1 MKIAIYS
8 RKSKFTGKGESIE
21 NQISLCRDY
30 IARTIP
36 EATDSDIYVYEDEGF
51 SAKNLDRPQFRRM
64 MESAKKQP
72 FDYVVVY
79 RLDRISRN
87 VGDFAKL
94 IEELN
99 SMHTAFICI
108 KEQFDTSTPMG
119 RAMMNIAA
127 VFAQLE
133 RETIAERIGDNI
145 VYLARTG
152 RWLGGVTPLGYT
164 AEQIQIKDEEGKTR
178 SAYKLTQNPDEVK
191 IVRTIYQ
198 KYLEFQSI
206 TKVRTWLIQH
216 DYKTREGCD
225 FGVSAIR
232 SALRNPVYC
241 PADEAAYEHF
251 KNIGS
256 TVCFDREEA
265 SDKNGIMPF
274 FRTSQEGT
282 KNKQTSADE
291 WYIAKGKHKPVVT
304 SEEWLRVQSL
314 LAANASKTFYRPG
327 RNEVSLLTGI
337 VRCAQCGSIMR
348 PRVNSN
354 SRNLPDG
361 TRTFSYM
368 CTLKETSHK
377 SRCNMKNI
385 NGNLLDKLVCE
396 ELRKYR
402 TVDSLVGEQLDKI
415 VGDISQDADDNSVRL
430 SDLKRSLASRKEKIA
445 NLIDNLSRSAGS
457 QVLVEYT
464 TQEIERLDAE
474 VKSLEQEIED
484 LSFIDDVHN
493 ERRQQI
499 DEMISRIAS
508 FDAAFEDL
516 TFAEK
521 QDYMHSIIEKV
532 EWDGENAHIFLVH
545 ADDNG

>member
-21 NQISLCRDY
+21 NQISLCREY
-30 IARTIP
+30 ISRTIP
-36 EATDSDIYVYEDEGF
+36 EATDDDIYVYEDEGF

-64 MESAKKQP
+64 MESARKQP

-119 RAMMNIAA
+119 RAMMSIAA

-133 RETIAERIGDNI
+133 RETIAERIRDNI
-145 VYLARTG
+145 VFLARTG
-152 RWLGGVTPLGYT
+152 RWLGGVTPLGYS
-164 AEQIQIKDEEGKTR
+164 AEQTQIKDEEGKNR

-191 IVRTIYQ
+191 IVREIFQ

-225 FGVSAIR
+225 FGVSAVR

-241 PADEAAYEHF
+241 PADEVAYEYF
-251 KNIGS
+251 TGLGS

-265 SDKNGIMPF
+265 SDKNGLMPF

-282 KNKQTSADE
+282 KNQQTSPDE

-304 SEEWLRVQSL
+304 SDEWLRVQSL

-354 SRNLPDG
+354 SRSLSDG

-368 CTLKETSHK
+368 CTLKESSHK

-415 VGDISQDADDNSVRL
+415 VGDISQDTDGNSVKL
-430 SDLKRSLASRKEKIA
+430 SDLKHSLASRKEKIA
-445 NLIDNLSRSAGS
+445 NLIDNLSKSAGS

-474 VKSLEQEIED
+474 VKSLEQEMDD
-484 LSFIDDVHN
+484 LSFIDDVNN